1 MRQWLIDAFASA
13 PFRGNPAC
21 VVEPQSAWPDP
32 AWMQALAAENQAGA
46 TAFLLRTGAADRFA
60 LRWFTPAVEVPL
72 CGHATL
78 AAAHLLFSELAPD
91 SRALAFE
98 TASGV
103 LTVRR
108 SETAYEMELPR
119 PTLRRIQAPAGL
131 AEALGAPPRE
141 VWADPYLVALFDDP
155 QVVAELRPDTEALRP
170 ISLAAGGQ
178 GNVGVAAPA
187 HPDAPY
193 DVIDRFFAPGY
204 GLPEDP
210 ATGSFHALLAT
221 ILEPA
226 RDDGAIRYHQAF
238 PGRGADLEARLAGD
252 HVLLRGQAV
261 TLAEHRLTG
270 ALPRG

>member
-1 MRQWLIDAFASA
+1 MRQWLIDAFTAT
-13 PFRGNPAC
+13 PFGGNPAC

-46 TAFLLRTGAADRFA
+46 TAFLVATDAPDRFA

-78 AAAHLLFSELAPD
+78 ASAHLLFTDLAPG

-108 SETAYEMELPR
+108 SGEAYEMELPR
-119 PTLRRIQAPAGL
+119 PMLRRIGAPAGL
-131 AEALGAPPRE
+131 ADALGAAPRE
-141 VWADPYLVALFDDP
+141 VWAGPYLVVLFDDP
-155 QVVAELRPDTEALRP
+155 AVVTALRPDTDALRP

-178 GNVGVAAPA
+178 GNVGVAAA
-187 HPDAPY
+187 ARPDDPY
-193 DVIDRFFAPGY
+193 DVVDRFFAPGY

-210 ATGSFHALLAT
+210 ATGSFHALLTSLLA
-221 ILEPA
+221 PA
-226 RDDGAIRYHQAF
+226 HGDRPIRFRQAY
-238 PGRGADLEARLAGD
+238 PGRGADLEGRLSRD
-252 HVLLRGQAV
+252 RVLLRGRAV
-261 TLAEHRLTG
+261 TIAEHRLTG
-270 ALPRG
+270 ALA